1 MFDLVTGKAR
11 RIPGGGSG
19 PVMVSSALH
28 LAGLGVIVALPLLF
42 VKQVL
47 PEVPTMLAFV
57 ATVPEAPPP
66 PPPPPAPVTPTADRR
81 PTRSTPAPS
90 PSAAPVEAPREVVPE
105 PTVPPADP
113 GVAGGVDGGVP
124 EGVLG
129 GVVGGLPDQP
139 PPPPPPPPAP
149 EPPRGPVRIGGQV
162 QPPTLIRRVE
172 PEYPI
177 QAALARVQGVVIL
190 EATVS
195 ADGYVQ
201 NVRVLK
207 SVPLLERAAL
217 DAVRQWRYSPVVLNG
232 QKVPFILTVVV
243 SFTVPEGRSAGV
255 Y

>member
-1 MFDLVTGKAR
+1 MFDLVTGTAR
-11 RIPGGGSG
+11 RIPGGGTG
-19 PVMVSSALH
+19 PVMVSSVLH

-47 PEVPTMLAFV
+47 PDVPTMLAFV
-57 ATVPEAPPP
+57 ATMPEAPPP
-66 PPPPPAPVTPTADRR
+66 PPAAAAATAERR
-81 PTRSTPAPS
+81 PTPATPTPS
-90 PSAAPVEAPREVVPE
+90 PAAAPVDAPREVVPE
-105 PTVPPADP
+105 PAVPPAEP
-113 GVAGGVDGGVP
+113 GVAGGVEGGVP

-129 GVVGGLPDQP
+129 GVVGGLPDQPP

-172 PEYPI
+172 PEYPV

-201 NVRVLK
+201 DVRVLK

-217 DAVRQWRYSPVVLNG
+217 EAVRQWRYSPVVLNG
-232 QKVPFILTVVV
+232 QRVPFILTVVV
-243 SFTVPEGRSAGV
+243 SFTVPDGRSAGI